1 MLFEILRNAPRED
14 RSLSEQFFK
23 KDQAAHSRQIAN
35 VVSKH
40 LTSVRAIALRSD
52 DELEPAISA
61 LSEIV
66 MPTIGLMFFAHS
78 ESIEAASRSSLR
90 PMLDA
95 AYTEENPSVSRI
107 KATGRPAESD
117 ELALFIASLSASGFR
132 NALDQVL
139 REAHEEDITSSVGT
153 STALAISI
161 TSRLKDIMRPAEV
174 RLIVSGDE
182 YVKEVNGKRITI
194 NMQEYNKGVLDPEST
209 GKFEILRSG
218 TDDDASHFF
227 LTKGG
232 ATLVRRRGEDIEE
245 SEDEVDW
252 NSLGIYKASETD
264 VNDARKYIAEGVFQ
278 SKKGAQ
284 VLMECTVTQALESH
298 MKVIDASQLRSEVG
312 IHRVM
317 RPPVSLKSRFSF
329 LPVAEDTFSKIVVDL
344 TTIFESA
351 FSIDQFVAQE

>member
-23 KDQAAHSRQIAN
+23 KDQAAHSRQIAD

-40 LTSVRAIALRSD
+40 LTSVRAIALSSD
-52 DELEPAISA
+52 NELAPAISA

-66 MPTIGLMFFAHS
+66 MPTVGLIFFAHS

-90 PMLDA
+90 PMIDA
-95 AYTEENPSVSRI
+95 AYTKENPSVSRI
-107 KATGRPAESD
+107 KATGRPAGSD
-117 ELALFIASLSASGFR
+117 ELASFIASLSASGFR
-132 NALDQVL
+132 DALDRVL
-139 REAHEEDITSSVGT
+139 REAHEEDITSIVGT

-161 TSRLKDIMRPAEV
+161 TSRLKDIMRSAKV

-182 YVKEVNGKRITI
+182 YIKEVNGKRTTI
-194 NMQEYNKGVLDPEST
+194 NMQEYDKGVLDPEGT
-209 GKFEILRSG
+209 GIFEILRSG

-232 ATLVRRRGEDIEE
+232 STLVRRRGEDIEE
-245 SEDEVDW
+245 TEDEVDW
-252 NSLGIYKASETD
+252 NSLGIYKASESD
-264 VNDARKYIAEGVFQ
+264 VNDARMYIAAGVFQ
-278 SKKGAQ
+278 NKKGERSS
-284 VLMECTVTQALESH
+284 MECTVTEATESH
-298 MKVIDASQLRSEVG
+298 MKVIDASQKRSEIG
-312 IHRVM
+312 IHRIM
-317 RPPVSLKSRFSF
+317 RPPVSLESRFSF